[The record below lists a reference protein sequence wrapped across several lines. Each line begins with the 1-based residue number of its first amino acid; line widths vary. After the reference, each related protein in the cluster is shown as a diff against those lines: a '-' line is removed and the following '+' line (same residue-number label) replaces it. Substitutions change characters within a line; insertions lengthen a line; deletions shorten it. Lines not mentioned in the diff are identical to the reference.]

1 MLRLRLVLA
10 PLLCLTSSGCFGFTV
25 RSENVQPTPY
35 QSKTVHAYLWNLI
48 EMEPV
53 VVATNCGSNGISAVR
68 ANTNYLFML
77 VGIVTL
83 GLWVPM
89 HVEWRCAEGGSR

>member
-1 MLRLRLVLA
+1 MRALRLALA
-10 PLLCLTSSGCFGFTV
+10 LLFGLTSPGCFGFAV
-25 RSENVQPTPY
+25 RSENMQPSPY
-35 QSKTVHAYLWNLI
+35 HGKTVHAYLWNLT

-53 VVATNCGSNGISAVR
+53 VVATNCGANGISAVR
-68 ANTNYLFML
+68 ANTNYAFML